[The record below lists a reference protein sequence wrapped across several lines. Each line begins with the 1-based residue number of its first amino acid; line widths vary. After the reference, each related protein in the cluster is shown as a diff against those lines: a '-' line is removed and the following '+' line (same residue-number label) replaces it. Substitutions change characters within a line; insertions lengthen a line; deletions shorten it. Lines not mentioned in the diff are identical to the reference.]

1 METGEVQGFDTFEL
15 NTGTRVSRIERIEVL
30 DGAGASVIDH
40 TFAVQDQPTV
50 EGDIEIFSI
59 DDQGFS
65 VKFPLV
71 SEHDAVLKIHFVSRV
86 LSFST
91 TFEGRALL
99 AAEEAF
105 QGVIPGD
112 VGALAEGD
120 VSYKSDVTVLSPSVT
135 TGSLIGNMVLA
146 TPIVTP
152 NGDAVN
158 DLLQLSYEILA
169 VVGSA
174 QIKVDVF
181 DMAGRNVRTLLDADG
196 DNGVYDAMRLPELDW
211 DGRDTY
217 GALVTP
223 GIYIVQ
229 VRIEGDARSS
239 AVVRPVGVSY

>member
-1 METGEVQGFDTFEL
+1 MLHGED
-15 NTGTRVSRIERIEVL
+15 
-30 DGAGASVIDH
+30 
-40 TFAVQDQPTV
+40 
-50 EGDIEIFSI
+50 
-59 DDQGFS
+59 
-65 VKFPLV
+65 
-71 SEHDAVLKIHFVSRV
+71 
-86 LSFST
+86 
-91 TFEGRALL
+91 
-99 AAEEAF
+99 
-105 QGVIPGD
+105 
-112 VGALAEGD
+112 D
-120 VSYKSDVTVLSPSVT
+120 VSYKSDVTVLSPSVNS
-135 TGSLIGNMVLA
+135 GSLIGNMVLA

-196 DNGVYDAMRLPELDW
+196 DNGVYDATRLPELAW

-217 GALVTP
+217 GELVTP

-229 VRIEGDARSS
+229 VRVEGDARSS